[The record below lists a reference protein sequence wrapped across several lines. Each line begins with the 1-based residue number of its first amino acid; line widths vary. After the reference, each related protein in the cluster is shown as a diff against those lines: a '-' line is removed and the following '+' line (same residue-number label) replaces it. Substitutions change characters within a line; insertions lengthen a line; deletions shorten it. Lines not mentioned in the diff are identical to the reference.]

1 VPHDSDARLR
11 QSLAIAAALAA
22 VCLGLGAAC
31 LVLSRRAGA
40 ASSGDAGSRFDDPEV
55 RKAAIAE
62 LVERGAG
69 GWDSF
74 PDPDVGRVLQQ
85 NLKHRKIEGHPVA
98 SNLLGLR
105 EGPVAI
111 PKPEGTTRIV
121 LLGDSFVMGE
131 GVDVGD
137 RLGVFLE
144 KGLRD
149 HAAAGT
155 GPIECLHF
163 GLDTWNIVAET
174 SYLRRQLALVRPDLV
189 IHVIVR
195 NDLEDNVGAR
205 GFGAMSSFDPRH
217 PERGDGI
224 LQARFP
230 SVAFGTKEQNW
241 IAHGLDWESRTRF
254 EEAGRRVAD
263 LARRV
268 EQAGGRY
275 LLFDYYTGLLPAS
288 RHFITSQLRPEQVAY
303 LPSALI
309 QDARYRV
316 APDNAHWN
324 RAGHELVARMAAS
337 LIRSRDLLPKLGLAA
352 WPEADAAAREWLEAG
367 EREASAEPRF
377 DQTPGRR
384 KIRAELD
391 FTRVDDESAAQVTGG
406 IVRGGLAGPYVSLVL
421 KGGGAHRLAITG
433 RGLPRPE
440 LDGTRVT
447 VFVEEA
453 RVGEFRVQPDRPIE
467 LSLPVPEP
475 IAARPFV
482 AVRFI
487 ADDYAYSRDD
497 LRQHVVFA
505 LFHVALAGG

>member
-1 VPHDSDARLR
+1 VPADPNARLR
-11 QSLAIAAALAA
+11 QSLRVVVVLAV
-22 VCLGLGAAC
+22 VCAGLGATC
-31 LVLSRRAGA
+31 LVLARAA
-40 ASSGDAGSRFDDPEV
+40 AAPPSSDAAGRFDDPEV
-55 RKAAIAE
+55 RRAAIAE
-62 LVERGAG
+62 LVARGAG

-74 PDPDVGRVLQQ
+74 PDPDVGRLLQQ
-85 NLKHRKIEGHPVA
+85 NLAGRKIEGHLVA
-98 SNLLGLR
+98 SNALGLR
-105 EGPVAI
+105 EGPVTM

-131 GVDVGD
+131 GVEADD
-137 RLGVFLE
+137 RLGVFLASD
-144 KGLRD
+144 LRSR
-149 HAAAGT
+149 AAASA

-174 SYLRRQLALVRPDLV
+174 SFLRRQLSLVQPDLV

-230 SVAFGTKEQNW
+230 SVAFGTREQNW
-241 IAHGLDWESRTRF
+241 IAHGLEWESRTRF
-254 EEAGRRVAD
+254 EEAGQRVAD

-268 EQAGGRY
+268 GQAGGRY
-275 LLFDYYTGLLPAS
+275 LLVDYYSGLLPAS
-288 RHFITSQLRPEQVAY
+288 RSFIASKLAPSQVCY
-303 LPSALI
+303 LPTALI

-324 RAGHELVARMAAS
+324 RAGHELVARLMTS
-337 LIRSRDLLPKLGLAA
+337 LIRSRKLLPGIELTA
-352 WPEADAAAREWLEAG
+352 WPEADADAKQWLEAG
-367 EREASAEPRF
+367 EREAAAEPRF

-384 KIRAELD
+384 RIQAAID
-391 FTRVDDESAAQVTGG
+391 FSRIDDESAAQVTGG
-406 IVRGGLAGPYVSLVL
+406 IVRGGLAGPYAALVL
-421 KGGGAHRLAITG
+421 KGGGARRLVVAG

-447 VFVEEA
+447 AWVEEA
-453 RVGEFRVQPDRPIE
+453 EVGEFRVRSGQPID
-467 LSLPVPEP
+467 LAFPVPEP
-475 IAARPFV
+475 VAARPFV

-487 ADDYAYSRDD
+487 ADDYAYSPED

-505 LFHVALAGG
+505 LARVALSGD